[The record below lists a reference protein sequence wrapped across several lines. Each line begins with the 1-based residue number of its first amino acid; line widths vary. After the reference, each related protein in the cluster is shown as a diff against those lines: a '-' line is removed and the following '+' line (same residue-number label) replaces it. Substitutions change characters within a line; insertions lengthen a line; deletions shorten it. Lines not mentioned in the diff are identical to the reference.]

1 MENNSVQF
9 TVEIVSAILTI
20 NGGSSS
26 LKFALFNFDDGSF
39 RRTIAG
45 KIERIGLPKPTLRI
59 GSNEQPLEI
68 TNHAECVPLLLEQLK
83 KSDDANDITAIGHRV
98 VHGGP
103 KYRNHQR
110 VTSEMLSDL
119 DHFSPFDPEH
129 LPAEISLMRAFAEY
143 FPDAPQFA
151 CFDTAFHRDLPRV
164 AYLLPIPRRY
174 EQQGIRRYGFHGLS
188 CSWLMQELER
198 IAGHEFA
205 NGRVIIAH
213 LGNGAS
219 MTAVHRGRSIDTTM
233 SFTPTA
239 GLVMSRRT
247 GDLDP
252 SLAAYLARAEKM
264 SAEQFQ
270 HMVNAESGLL
280 GISEISSDLR
290 DLLAVEKSDPRAAD
304 AVASF
309 CYNAKKHL
317 ASLAAAM
324 GGVDTLIFSAGIG
337 ENNPTIRARIC
348 DGLEFFGI
356 KLDPI
361 ANQQRSSIVSTSD
374 SNVTVRVMKTDEE
387 LFIAKTVGAL
397 LHNEVKP

>member
-1 MENNSVQF
+1 VQS
-9 TVEIVSAILTI
+9 VSAILTI

-26 LKFALFNFDDGSF
+26 LKFALFTPESDTL
-39 RRTIAG
+39 RRAVEG
-45 KIERIGLPKPTLRI
+45 KFERIGLPNPILRI
-59 GSNEQPLEI
+59 GSTTRTLKV
-68 TNHAECVPLLLEQLK
+68 TTHAECVPLLLNELKQLQV
-83 KSDDANDITAIGHRV
+83 SAIGHRV

-103 KYRNHQR
+103 NYRSHQH
-110 VTSEMLSDL
+110 VTAAMLSDL

-129 LPAEISLMRAFAEY
+129 LPAEIALMRSFAEH
-143 FPDAPQFA
+143 FPDASQFA

-164 AYLLPIPRRY
+164 AYLLPIPRKY

-198 IAGHEFA
+198 IAGRQTA
-205 NGRVIIAH
+205 NGRIVIAH

-219 MTAVHRGRSIDTTM
+219 MTAVHHGRSIDTTM

-252 SLAAYLARAEKM
+252 SLAAYLARTENMTAER
-264 SAEQFQ
+264 FQ
-270 HMVNAESGLL
+270 HLVNAESGLL

-290 DLLAVEKSDPRAAD
+290 DLLAVEKTDSRAAD
-304 AVASF
+304 AISSF

-317 ASLAAAM
+317 AALAATM

-337 ENNPTIRARIC
+337 ENNPAIRARIC
-348 DGLEFFGI
+348 EGLEFFGI
-356 KLDPI
+356 QIDPV
-361 ANQQRSSIVSTSD
+361 ANERNSAIVSTGESK
-374 SNVTVRVMKTDEE
+374 VIVRVMNTDEE
-387 LFIAKTVGAL
+387 MFIAQTVSAL
-397 LHNEVKP
+397 LHNEAKP